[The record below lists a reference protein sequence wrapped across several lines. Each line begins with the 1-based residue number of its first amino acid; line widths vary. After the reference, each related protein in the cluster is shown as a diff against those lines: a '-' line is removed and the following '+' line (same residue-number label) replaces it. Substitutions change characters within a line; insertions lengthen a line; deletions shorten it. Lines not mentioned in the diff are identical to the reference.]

1 MSNEFEKFKII
12 LTKNKLNFEEKY
24 CLKYG
29 SSKDY
34 HKFFKCYD
42 KIIKLNKLK
51 DLQLKYTKKK

>member
-1 MSNEFEKFKII
+1 MSDEFKKFKII

-42 KIIKLNKLK
+42 KIIKLNKIKKLK
-51 DLQLKYTKKK
+51 FNKKK